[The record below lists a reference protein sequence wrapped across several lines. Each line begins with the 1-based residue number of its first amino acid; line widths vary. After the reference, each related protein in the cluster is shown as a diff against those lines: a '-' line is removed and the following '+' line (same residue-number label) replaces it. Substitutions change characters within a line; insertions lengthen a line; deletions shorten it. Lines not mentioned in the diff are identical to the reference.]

1 MNNNTKNAVFQRL
14 VQQQML
20 SAFLAGD
27 TAAADAVMTQVTA
40 RKMPWEHIYLRLLM
54 PAMREVGRLWC
65 LGKVSVAQEH
75 MATQLCLDLMSQI
88 RARTK
93 RSSPHNIRAVISCVE
108 SNQHVVGARAV
119 ADFLTIDGWSVDFLG
134 ADIPAHDLQLH
145 VKKIQPALVGL
156 SIVLDE
162 HVAKLA
168 QAIGSL
174 RALEHPPKILVGGPK
189 EILSAKTMANIQA
202 DGFATDALDALNVA
216 RELVRLPHSRVS
228 VDQYLRELGK
238 RIAERRKNLAMSQ
251 QALAAQANL
260 DRTYLSTV
268 EHGKQ
273 NVTISVIAKLAVAL
287 EMSLEELLVEPISL

>member
-1 MNNNTKNAVFQRL
+1 
-14 VQQQML
+14 
-20 SAFLAGD
+20 
-27 TAAADAVMTQVTA
+27 
-40 RKMPWEHIYLRLLM
+40 
-54 PAMREVGRLWC
+54 
-65 LGKVSVAQEH
+65 
-75 MATQLCLDLMSQI
+75 
-88 RARTK
+88 
-93 RSSPHNIRAVISCVE
+93 
-108 SNQHVVGARAV
+108 
-119 ADFLTIDGWSVDFLG
+119 
-134 ADIPAHDLQLH
+134 
-145 VKKIQPALVGL
+145 
-156 SIVLDE
+156 
-162 HVAKLA
+162 
-168 QAIGSL
+168 
-174 RALEHPPKILVGGPK
+174 
-189 EILSAKTMANIQA
+189 MANIQA